1 MPATVSSSLFAEV
14 GRAAEKMGYRPPVV
28 LPGRRRLFERRLPLA
43 ALSDF
48 LTDLERES
56 GDAAIGLRL
65 GRLLG
70 PAAFGIAGYIA
81 MAGPTLIEAL
91 PRVIGY
97 QRLVADG
104 LSLRATIDA
113 GTVRMHLE
121 YATATTPRA
130 LSDLF
135 MAGVRCFG
143 AWLLGCE
150 PPLSQVSFRYGQPA
164 DTTLH
169 EEVFGCMPQFGAVE
183 DGFTLDLA
191 WFHAPLRTG
200 EPSLAPLL
208 EAQAARLLG
217 ALRNENFVT
226 TVSQMI
232 VDLLPAGTVGITAVA
247 DGLHASPRT
256 VQRRLQ
262 AHGLTFNRLL
272 QEVRMDLAN
281 RYLADRE
288 ISLQDIAG
296 RLGYS
301 EHSSF
306 CHAYRQ
312 WTGRPP
318 SAVRG
323 KPAVSR
329 S

>member
-1 MPATVSSSLFAEV
+1 MAPTVSHSLFAEV
-14 GRAAEKMGYRPPVV
+14 GRAAGKMGYRPAVAAWA
-28 LPGRRRLFERRLPLA
+28 RRRTLERRLPLE
-43 ALSDF
+43 ALTGF
-48 LTDLERES
+48 LADLEQES

-70 PAAFGIAGYIA
+70 PSAFGIAGYIA

-104 LSLRATIDA
+104 LSLRAASDA
-113 GTVRMHLE
+113 TTVRLHIE
-121 YATATTPRA
+121 FATAATPRA
-130 LSDLF
+130 LSDLL

-150 PPLSQVSFRYGQPA
+150 PPLTQVSFRYAQPA
-164 DTTLH
+164 DTTVH
-169 EEVFGCMPQFGAVE
+169 EEVFGRLPEFAASE
-183 DGFTLDLA
+183 DGFALDLD
-191 WFHAPLRTG
+191 WFHTPLRTG
-200 EPSLAPLL
+200 EASLAPLL

-217 ALRNENFVT
+217 ALRKENFVT
-226 TVSQMI
+226 TVSQLI
-232 VDLLPAGTVGITAVA
+232 VDLLPAGTVGIATVA
-247 DGLHASPRT
+247 NGLHASPRT

-262 AHGLTFNRLL
+262 AHGLTFNQLL

-281 RYLADRE
+281 RYLADGA
-288 ISLQDIAG
+288 ISLQDIAA

-318 SAVRG
+318 SAVRRESTT
-323 KPAVSR
+323 V
-329 S
+329 

>member
-1 MPATVSSSLFAEV
+1 MAPTVSHSLFAEV
-14 GRAAEKMGYRPPVV
+14 GRAAEKMGYRQPVA
-28 LPGRRRLFERRLPLA
+28 RWARQRAFERRVPLD
-43 ALSDF
+43 ALTGF
-48 LTDLERES
+48 LADLEHDS

-70 PAAFGIAGYIA
+70 PSAFGIAGYIA

-104 LSLRATIDA
+104 LSLRAETDA
-113 GTVRMHLE
+113 QTVRLHLE
-121 YATATTPRA
+121 YATVAIPRA
-130 LSDLF
+130 LSDLL

-150 PPLSQVSFRYGQPA
+150 PPLTQVSFRYAQPA
-164 DTTLH
+164 DTTPH
-169 EEVFGCMPQFGAVE
+169 EEVFGRLPQFAAAE
-183 DGFTLDLA
+183 DGFGLELA
-191 WFHAPLRTG
+191 WFHTPLRTG
-200 EPSLAPLL
+200 EASLGPLL
-208 EAQAARLLG
+208 EAQAARLLA

-226 TVSQMI
+226 TVSQLI
-232 VDLLPAGTVGITAVA
+232 VDLLPAGAVGISAVA

-281 RYLADRE
+281 RYLADGQ

-318 SAVRG
+318 SAARRENIV
-323 KPAVSR
+323 V
-329 S
+329 